1 MATPL
6 ALQLYTVRNALA
18 EDRAAALARA
28 AEQGFRAV
36 EAFGIGNPQRDVAE
50 RLADAREFRAQ
61 LDDNGLKVIA
71 VHGSVSSDDSADA
84 VYDELEILGT
94 DRLIA
99 PVPASVAGVGSGMG
113 VEILSTAGGVKQLAD
128 GLNAAAERAAARGVK
143 IGYHNHDFEWSPVED
158 GTPAYDVLVS
168 HLDPRVFLEL
178 DVYWAHTAGLTPAEV
193 ITSYVDRVYT
203 LHVKDGPGVRGQL
216 QTAVGEGSVENAA
229 AIGAGKNVAYH
240 VVELDEAPG
249 DPFDVA
255 RAGADWLIANG
266 YSTWSL

>member
-28 AEQGFRAV
+28 AEKGFQAV
-36 EAFGIGNPQRDVAE
+36 EAYGIGDPRRDAAD

-71 VHGSVSSDDSADA
+71 VHGFVSAGDDAEA
-84 VYDELEILGT
+84 VFDELEILGT

-99 PVPASVAGVGSGMG
+99 PVPGAVAGA
-113 VEILSTAGGVKQLAD
+113 AGGLGADVLATADGVKRLAE
-128 GLNAAAERAAARGVK
+128 GLNAAAERAQARGIL
-143 IGYHNHDFEWSPVED
+143 IGYHNHDFEWKPVDD
-158 GTPAYDVLVS
+158 GTPAYDVLVGN
-168 HLDPRVFLEL
+168 LDPRVFLEV
-178 DVYWAHTAGLTPAEV
+178 DVYWAHTAGQDPARV
-193 ITSYVDRVYT
+193 ITSYADRVYT

-216 QTAVGEGSVENAA
+216 QTAVGEGSVDNAA
-229 AIGAGKNVAYH
+229 AIRAGTNVAYH
-240 VVELDEAPG
+240 VVELDEAAG

-255 RAGADWLIANG
+255 QAGAEWLVRNG
-266 YSTWSL
+266 YSTWTV